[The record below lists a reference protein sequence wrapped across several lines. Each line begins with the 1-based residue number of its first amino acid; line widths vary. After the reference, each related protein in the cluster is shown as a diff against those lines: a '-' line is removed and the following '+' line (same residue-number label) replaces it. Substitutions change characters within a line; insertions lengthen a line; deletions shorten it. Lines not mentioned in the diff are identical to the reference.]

1 MDAAMFRLVAAL
13 LLSEALKS
21 GAHLELEQCTSGGH
35 VQKPAH
41 TAEAHAEVVQPL
53 SELRGFSK
61 HQCSRRASTM
71 GKDGTSRKGTV
82 QNYAN

>member
-1 MDAAMFRLVAAL
+1 MDYLLVLLLVAL
-13 LLSEALKS
+13 VFTTYL
-21 GAHLELEQCTSGGH
+21 HGGH

-41 TAEAHAEVVQPL
+41 TAEAHVEVVQPL
-53 SELRGFSK
+53 GELQGFSK

-71 GKDGTSRKGTV
+71 GNDGTSRKGTV